1 MLRLPSR
8 KAMLDTLV
16 RRRGLVRL
24 SLFPLALLA
33 LVGCTGLIGT
43 GEGPEDEGL
52 TPEEIAARELFV
64 TKAAPVLK
72 TSCVACHAG
81 MPPTFL
87 AGATDLEMRDTVLA
101 YEPVVVNLDA
111 PQSSRLLTKGPH
123 SGPGLTATELSDVLE
138 WIRAEKDAQP
148 DPGPSE
154 IPLDTQ
160 PFTVQLCSSGTA
172 PSPTCPINTVD
183 LTPLG
188 VAGAKI
194 EFVAPVVGSS
204 LYLNQLK
211 LTAGAEGIFIEHPLF
226 VSHPADAEPI
236 PDTIDRYYATTMNLM
251 ASVTEQIDGGTAS
264 FGGFSASDPITIHF
278 KAVKIFQPDTPD
290 PGDPAGGG
298 GGCKVL
304 DSFKTNARA
313 GFQSN
318 CASCHANANDLNATG
333 AMNITGIDSTD
344 DTMVQ
349 RACNQVL
356 TRVNL
361 INPDQSG
368 VFLAPTPGNNNHPF
382 RFADTNALN
391 AFKNP
396 ALIWINAEKTA
407 P

>member
-24 SLFPLALLA
+24 SLVPLALLA
-33 LVGCTGLIGT
+33 LLGGCTGLIGT
-43 GEGPEDEGL
+43 GEGPDDEGL
-52 TPEEIAARELFV
+52 TPEEQAARELFI

-72 TSCVACHAG
+72 TSCIACHGVMA
-81 MPPTFL
+81 PTFL
-87 AGATDLEMRDTVLA
+87 AGTTDLEIRDTLLA

-123 SGPGLTATELSDVLE
+123 SGPGLTAAELGEVLE

-154 IPLDTQ
+154 IPLETQ
-160 PFTVQLCSSGTA
+160 PFTVQPCVSGTA
-172 PSPTCPINTVD
+172 PSATCPINTVD

-194 EFVAPVVGSS
+194 EFVAPVVGTS
-204 LYLNQLK
+204 LYINQLK
-211 LTAGAEGIFIEHPLF
+211 LTAGAEGVFIEHPLF
-226 VSHPADAEPI
+226 VSHPTGAEPI

-251 ASVTEQIDGGTAS
+251 ATVTEQIEGGTAS
-264 FGGFSASDPITIHF
+264 FGGFAPTDPVTIHF
-278 KAVKIFQPDTPD
+278 KTVKIYQPDTMTPV
-290 PGDPAGGG
+290 GGG

-313 GFQSN
+313 GFQNS

-333 AMNITGIDSTD
+333 AMNITGINSAD
-344 DTMVQ
+344 DMMVQ

-361 INPDQSG
+361 IDPDQSG

-382 RFADTNALN
+382 RFADINALN
-391 AFKNP
+391 AFKTP